1 MDFLMLFV
9 TLGTNDKSFVRLL
22 DAVEACIKDGTI
34 QEEVVVQAGYTKFS
48 SSLMRVEASYPQDEF
63 EALLKEAR
71 IIITHGGVGT
81 IMTALKLHKPI
92 IGVAR
97 LAKYQEHVNDHQI
110 QLLESFE
117 QEGYL
122 IYVKDLEEL
131 GEAIKK
137 AKDFTP
143 AMYTSNTNALIAYI
157 ENWISSH

>member
-1 MDFLMLFV
+1 M
-9 TLGTNDKSFVRLL
+9 
-22 DAVEACIKDGTI
+22 
-34 QEEVVVQAGYTKFS
+34 
-48 SSLMRVEASYPQDEF
+48 
-63 EALLKEAR
+63 
-71 IIITHGGVGT
+71 
-81 IMTALKLHKPI
+81 KLHKPI

-117 QEGYL
+117 KEGYL